1 MKNFK
6 FSTLVTLF
14 LVVGMSIFT
23 SCGKDDNTGANDG
36 DKDNLVGKFELT
48 IDGKKETG
56 TKVGNIGVAAIN
68 TRTISAENDNII
80 LSVIMEESEFK
91 VGRTIDMESS
101 ASLLTIKGSAS
112 ALIQSGELKIVSKTK
127 VELTNCVFYDM
138 GSQHKYK
145 VSGYISSK

>member
-1 MKNFK
+1 
-6 FSTLVTLF
+6 

-36 DKDNLVGKFELT
+36 DKDNQVGKFELT
-48 IDGKKETG
+48 IDGKKVTG
-56 TKVGNIGVAAIN
+56 TKVVNMGAATIN
-68 TRTISAENDNII
+68 TRTISAENDNVI

-91 VGRTIDMESS
+91 VGRTIDMESL
-101 ASLLTIKGSAS
+101 ASSLTMKKESVS

-127 VELTNCVFYDM
+127 VELNNCVFIDM
-138 GSQHKYK
+138 GSGHKIK